1 MRLMMDVILRRAVR
15 TVPAF
20 VWNLMTRPWIAV
32 LAIVTVVKEAG
43 VEKTPTVMDTV
54 CLLLDRV
61 KAVAVLPRHGT
72 WNGVTQ
78 RRITV
83 HLKAMRLCLALPES
97 VHRIV

>member
-15 TVPAF
+15 IVPAF
-20 VWNLMTRPWIAV
+20 VWNPMTRPWIAV
-32 LAIVTVVKEAG
+32 RAIVTVVKEAG
-43 VEKTPTVMDTV
+43 VEKTPMVMDTV

-61 KAVAVLPRHGT
+61 KAAAVLPDRGM

-83 HLKAMRLCLALPES
+83 HLKAMHLRLALPEF